1 MLDFIAKPFGILM
14 MWLYQLTHNY
24 MLAVILFSLIVKLIL
39 LPFQMK
45 SKKGMMRQ
53 QLLIPQQ
60 QELAK
65 KYGSNKQKYQEEL
78 MKLYQEEGVSPMSG
92 CLWALLPF
100 PILIALYSA
109 IRKPLSTMMGVAA
122 KELQSGGAVYDA
134 LKGLGH
140 TLTSDGYGEIHAV
153 KVIHQ
158 HWSDVFEGLNVTKL
172 QDMDYM
178 SFGLDLGAQP
188 SFKFW
193 TWDWSS
199 VSVWLP
205 TLGLFLIPIVA
216 ALLTLLPTKLS
227 KKLNAE
233 TMKAAGLDPPQE
245 QQGQGFLTVFM
256 PLSTLIFCF
265 WMPAA
270 LGVYWIANSVFTV
283 LQDIILT
290 KHYNKTVAAESA
302 DRIAARRAREAELER
317 KRQESERRRAVE
329 GSVENAS
336 TSRKKQQN
344 KKKKEQSDKTL
355 EWQRAHNPEEPV
367 YEPSRVG
374 TRRYARGRAY
384 DPDRFSRN
392 GVEGATESTSELD
405 EAITEEQE
413 EKLQRAALPTSG
425 VADVSGAAD
434 VSDENEPIDEAVD
447 SDSGEVTDDSET
459 DDSIIE

>member
-122 KELQSGGAVYDA
+122 KELQSGGRVFEA
-134 LKGLGH
+134 LAELGH
-140 TLTSDGYGEIHAV
+140 KFTGEGYGEIHAA
-153 KVIHQ
+153 KVIHE
-158 HWSDVFEGLNVTKL
+158 HWTDVFEKL
-172 QDMDYM
+172 GVEKLRDIDYM

-205 TLGLFLIPIVA
+205 TLGLFLIPVVA
-216 ALLTLLPTKLS
+216 ALLTVLPTKLS

-233 TMKAAGLDPPQE
+233 TMKAAGLDPAPQE

-256 PLSTLIFCF
+256 PLMTLWFCF
-265 WMPAA
+265 VMPAA
-270 LGVYWIANSVFTV
+270 LGIYWIANSVFGV

-302 DRIAARRAREAELER
+302 DRIAARKAREAELER

-336 TSRKKQQN
+336 TSKKKQQN

-413 EKLQRAALPTSG
+413 EKLQRAALP
-425 VADVSGAAD
+425 A
-434 VSDENEPIDEAVD
+434 SDENETIDEAVD
-447 SDSGEVTDDSET
+447 SDNGEVIDESESDDN
-459 DDSIIE
+459 IIE